1 MQPVFLHA
9 GPAVKFA
16 SQSDRLELDRER
28 LDGQLQLDA
37 MKTQAQIEETK
48 ARVAGEQEREGV
60 RLGLEAAKAREQSDF
75 QRKQAMVN
83 QLNAYRTSKEKP
95 KT

>member
-1 MQPVFLHA
+1 MD
-9 GPAVKFA
+9 K
-16 SQSDRLELDRER
+16 ER

-60 RLGLEAAKAREQSDF
+60 RMGLEAAKAREQSDF

-83 QLNAYRTSKEKP
+83 QLNAYRTSNKKEKP